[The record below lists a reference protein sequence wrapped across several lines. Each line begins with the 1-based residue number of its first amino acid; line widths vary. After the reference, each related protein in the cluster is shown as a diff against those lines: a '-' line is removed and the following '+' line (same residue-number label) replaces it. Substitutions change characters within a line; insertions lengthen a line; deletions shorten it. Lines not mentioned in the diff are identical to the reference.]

1 MLVSGNAGVL
11 GEVQK
16 GVTAAADALD
26 GLWVGI
32 CQLREGFS
40 QLLLISANQIW
51 VGKEFV
57 TFLGTASTKF
67 LTGRC
72 YF

>member
-1 MLVSGNAGVL
+1 MLVSSNAGVL
-11 GEVQK
+11 GKVQK

-40 QLLLISANQIW
+40 QLLLIYGPLQLLILDGAI
-51 VGKEFV
+51 
-57 TFLGTASTKF
+57 
-67 LTGRC
+67 
-72 YF
+72 